1 MKYQVV
7 KNGIRIAS
15 SVEEKLIKK
24 LSKLEKMLTKSEE
37 LDCRIVVKPHGEK
50 IKVEITIPTKYLILR
65 SEVEAS
71 DVLSA
76 VDEAQERLESQI
88 RKIKA
93 KLDRSS
99 SKTNLG
105 KAFVLNEIENEEVE
119 EEILVRTKQIK
130 PEPITLDDAIMSME
144 MLGHSFYVYIDVED
158 QSTSIVY
165 KRKDSG
171 YGVIEIE

>member
-1 MKYQVV
+1 
-7 KNGIRIAS
+7 
-15 SVEEKLIKK
+15 
-24 LSKLEKMLTKSEE
+24 MLTKSEE

-105 KAFVLNEIENEEVE
+105 KAFCF
-119 EEILVRTKQIK
+119 K
-130 PEPITLDDAIMSME
+130 
-144 MLGHSFYVYIDVED
+144 
-158 QSTSIVY
+158 
-165 KRKDSG
+165 
-171 YGVIEIE
+171 